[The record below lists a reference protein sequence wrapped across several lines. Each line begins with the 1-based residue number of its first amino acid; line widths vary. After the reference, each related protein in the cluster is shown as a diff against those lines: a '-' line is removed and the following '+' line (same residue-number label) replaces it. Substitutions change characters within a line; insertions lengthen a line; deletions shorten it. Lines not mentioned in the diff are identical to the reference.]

1 MENNLHNANE
11 ELASLLGQQP
21 TNKSQSNTIF
31 PKQNNTVIDQE
42 VVISNS
48 TINTENKA
56 LSPKKQYELFQK
68 IDNICFNIYRE
79 ISTIDE
85 SFGKIS
91 KMFYDL
97 AEDYGNRAL
106 NAENKEQIEIETIA
120 ATTLVIA
127 SLATEGAGHLV
138 NAIKTQITI
147 QNKIIPL
154 LKKEAQ
160 EKKDFVNTL
169 YSQVDSICK
178 GNLEVFY
185 KHISVNYHKDS
196 EELRNQQK
204 FTKLIEKP
212 ISTSLNILRD
222 SIYHFKLLGFLKEQ
236 FESWTAGKIGE
247 GIMPDYGK
255 VNHDI
260 IYRYIYDAPEENI
273 NKEIQRSLYKV
284 LGIEES
290 FKNKD
295 QYIPGTIYPII
306 LDEQL
311 LAIYMS
317 SLGNCGD
324 NEFEKALELDY
335 SSCLKYAFLS
345 NPSYKVYALLSDEY
359 LSIETKQGFRML
371 ALVLNTILATIICG
385 IFSFRYF
392 ENWWYPTIVT
402 ICVLLIAAKK
412 SYSTAENF
420 NLTYEM
426 KLHALKLYT
435 LNTLHKKAGFKFN
448 KLTLS
453 RLNES
458 SIKTFIY
465 ATIGGIIGLIILSVL
480 GLIIGIL
487 LGAML
492 SKTEIEKY
500 QSDGSDYSEIKTG
513 SGWLAYTI
521 TIALIAGLIYII

>member
-21 TNKSQSNTIF
+21 TNKSQSNTI
-31 PKQNNTVIDQE
+31 
-42 VVISNS
+42 
-48 TINTENKA
+48 NTENKA
-56 LSPKKQYELFQK
+56 LSPKNQYKLFQK
-68 IDNICFNIYRE
+68 IDNICFYIYRE
-79 ISTIDE
+79 ISTIDD

-106 NAENKEQIEIETIA
+106 NAENKGQIETEILA
-120 ATTLVIA
+120 ATTLAIA

-154 LKKEAQ
+154 LKREAQ

-169 YSQVDSICK
+169 YSQLETICN
-178 GNLEVFY
+178 GNLQVFY

-196 EELRNQQK
+196 EELRNQQQ
-204 FTKLIEKP
+204 FTRLIEKP

-236 FESWTAGKIGE
+236 FESWIAGEIGE
-247 GIMPDYGK
+247 GIMPDYGI

-260 IYRYIYDAPEENI
+260 IYRYIFDAPEENV
-273 NKEIQRSLYKV
+273 NKEIQLSLY
-284 LGIEES
+284 
-290 FKNKD
+290 KD

-311 LAIYMS
+311 LALYMS
-317 SLGNCGD
+317 SLENCGD
-324 NEFEKALELDY
+324 NVFEKASELDY

-345 NPSYKVYALLSDEY
+345 NPSYKDYALLSDEY
-359 LSIETKQGFRML
+359 STIEAKQGFRML
-371 ALVLNTILATIICG
+371 VLALNTILATIICG
-385 IFSFRYF
+385 ICSFRYF
-392 ENWWYPTIVT
+392 ENWWWPTIIT

-412 SYSTAENF
+412 SSSIVENF
-420 NLTYEM
+420 NLAYEM
-426 KLHALKLYT
+426 KLNALKLYT
-435 LNTLHKKAGFKFN
+435 LNTLQSKAGFKSN

-453 RLNES
+453 ELNEN
-458 SIKTFIY
+458 SIKTFEY
-465 ATIGGIIGLIILSVL
+465 AIIGGIIGLIILSVP

-487 LGAML
+487 LGAMV
-492 SKTEIEKY
+492 SKTETEKY

>member
-21 TNKSQSNTIF
+21 TNKSQSNTI
-31 PKQNNTVIDQE
+31 
-42 VVISNS
+42 
-48 TINTENKA
+48 NTENKA
-56 LSPKKQYELFQK
+56 LSPKNQYKIFQK
-68 IDNICFNIYRE
+68 IDNICFYIYRE
-79 ISTIDE
+79 ISTIDD

-106 NAENKEQIEIETIA
+106 NAENKGQIETETLA
-120 ATTLVIA
+120 ATTLAIA

-154 LKKEAQ
+154 LKREAQ

-169 YSQVDSICK
+169 YSQLETICN
-178 GNLEVFY
+178 GNLQVFY

-196 EELRNQQK
+196 EELRNQQQ

-212 ISTSLNILRD
+212 ITTSLNILRD

-236 FESWTAGKIGE
+236 FELWIAGEIGE
-247 GIMPDYGK
+247 GIMPDYGI

-260 IYRYIYDAPEENI
+260 IYRYIFDAPEENV
-273 NKEIQRSLYKV
+273 NKEIQLSLYKV

-290 FKNKD
+290 FKNNDSSMPNTLHKD

-311 LAIYMS
+311 LAIYMR

-324 NEFEKALELDY
+324 NEFEKALELDD
-335 SSCLKYAFLS
+335 SSCLKYAFLN
-345 NPSYKVYALLSDEY
+345 NPSYKEYALLSDEY
-359 LSIETKQGFRML
+359 STIESKQVFRIL
-371 ALVLNTILATIICG
+371 ALVLNTILTTIICG

-392 ENWWYPTIVT
+392 ENWWWPTIIT

-426 KLHALKLYT
+426 KLNALKLYT
-435 LNTLHKKAGFKFN
+435 LNTLGKKAGFKFK

-453 RLNES
+453 ELNEN
-458 SIKTFIY
+458 SIKTFEY
-465 ATIGGIIGLIILSVL
+465 AIIGGIIGLIIFSVP

-487 LGAML
+487 LGAMV
-492 SKTEIEKY
+492 SKTETEKY

>member
-97 AEDYGNRAL
+97 AENYGNRAL
-106 NAENKEQIEIETIA
+106 NTENEEQFAIETA
-120 ATTLVIA
+120 TATTLAIA
-127 SLATEGAGHLV
+127 SFATEGAGRLV

-154 LKKEAQ
+154 LKREAQ

-169 YSQVDSICK
+169 YSQLDSICK

-185 KHISVNYHKDS
+185 KHISVNYQKDS
-196 EELRNQQK
+196 KELRNQQL
-204 FTKLIEKP
+204 FTNLVEKP
-212 ISTSLNILRD
+212 ITTSLNILRD
-222 SIYHFKLLGFLKEQ
+222 SLYHYKLLAFLKEQ
-236 FESWTAGKIGE
+236 FELWTAGKIGE
-247 GIMPDYGK
+247 GVMPDYGI

-260 IYRYIYDAPEENI
+260 IYRYIFDAPEENI
-273 NKEIQRSLYKV
+273 NKEIQLSLYKT
-284 LGIEES
+284 LGIEEA
-290 FKNKD
+290 FNTKD

-311 LAIYMS
+311 LALYMS
-317 SLGNCGD
+317 GLGNCGD
-324 NEFEKALELDY
+324 NVFEKASELDY

-345 NPSYKVYALLSDEY
+345 NPSYKDYALLSDEY
-359 LSIETKQGFRML
+359 STIEAKQGFRML

-385 IFSFRYF
+385 ICSFRYF
-392 ENWWYPTIVT
+392 ENWWWPTIVT

-412 SYSTAENF
+412 SYSTVENF
-420 NLTYEM
+420 NLAYEM

-435 LNTLHKKAGFKFN
+435 LNTLQSKAGFKFN

-453 RLNES
+453 KLNES
-458 SIKTFIY
+458 SIKTFAY
-465 ATIGGIIGLIILSVL
+465 AIIGGIIGLIILSVL

-513 SGWLAYTI
+513 SGWLAYTF
-521 TIALIAGLIYII
+521 TIILIAGLIYII

>member
-120 ATTLVIA
+120 ATTLAIA

-236 FESWTAGKIGE
+236 FESWTTGKSE
-247 GIMPDYGK
+247 K
-255 VNHDI
+255 V
-260 IYRYIYDAPEENI
+260 
-273 NKEIQRSLYKV
+273 
-284 LGIEES
+284 
-290 FKNKD
+290 
-295 QYIPGTIYPII
+295 
-306 LDEQL
+306 
-311 LAIYMS
+311 
-317 SLGNCGD
+317 
-324 NEFEKALELDY
+324 
-335 SSCLKYAFLS
+335 SCL
-345 NPSYKVYALLSDEY
+345 
-359 LSIETKQGFRML
+359 IM
-371 ALVLNTILATIICG
+371 
-385 IFSFRYF
+385 
-392 ENWWYPTIVT
+392 
-402 ICVLLIAAKK
+402 
-412 SYSTAENF
+412 
-420 NLTYEM
+420 
-426 KLHALKLYT
+426 
-435 LNTLHKKAGFKFN
+435 
-448 KLTLS
+448 
-453 RLNES
+453 
-458 SIKTFIY
+458 
-465 ATIGGIIGLIILSVL
+465 
-480 GLIIGIL
+480 
-487 LGAML
+487 
-492 SKTEIEKY
+492 EK
-500 QSDGSDYSEIKTG
+500 
-513 SGWLAYTI
+513 
-521 TIALIAGLIYII
+521 

>member
-1 MENNLHNANE
+1 
-11 ELASLLGQQP
+11 
-21 TNKSQSNTIF
+21 
-31 PKQNNTVIDQE
+31 
-42 VVISNS
+42 
-48 TINTENKA
+48 
-56 LSPKKQYELFQK
+56 
-68 IDNICFNIYRE
+68 
-79 ISTIDE
+79 
-85 SFGKIS
+85 
-91 KMFYDL
+91 
-97 AEDYGNRAL
+97 
-106 NAENKEQIEIETIA
+106 
-120 ATTLVIA
+120 
-127 SLATEGAGHLV
+127 
-138 NAIKTQITI
+138 
-147 QNKIIPL
+147 
-154 LKKEAQ
+154 
-160 EKKDFVNTL
+160 
-169 YSQVDSICK
+169 
-178 GNLEVFY
+178 
-185 KHISVNYHKDS
+185 
-196 EELRNQQK
+196 
-204 FTKLIEKP
+204 
-212 ISTSLNILRD
+212 
-222 SIYHFKLLGFLKEQ
+222 
-236 FESWTAGKIGE
+236 
-247 GIMPDYGK
+247 
-255 VNHDI
+255 
-260 IYRYIYDAPEENI
+260 
-273 NKEIQRSLYKV
+273 
-284 LGIEES
+284 
-290 FKNKD
+290 
-295 QYIPGTIYPII
+295 
-306 LDEQL
+306 
-311 LAIYMS
+311 MS

>member
-21 TNKSQSNTIF
+21 TNKSQSN
-31 PKQNNTVIDQE
+31 
-42 VVISNS
+42 
-48 TINTENKA
+48 INTENKA

-68 IDNICFNIYRE
+68 IDNICFYIYRE
-79 ISTIDE
+79 ISTIDD

-106 NAENKEQIEIETIA
+106 NAENKGQIETEILT
-120 ATTLVIA
+120 ATTLAIA

-154 LKKEAQ
+154 LKREAQ

-169 YSQVDSICK
+169 YSQLETICN
-178 GNLEVFY
+178 GNLQVFY

-196 EELRNQQK
+196 EELRNQQQ

-236 FESWTAGKIGE
+236 FESWIAGEIGE
-247 GIMPDYGK
+247 GIMPDYGN

-260 IYRYIYDAPEENI
+260 IYRYIFDAPEENV
-273 NKEIQRSLYKV
+273 NKEIQLSLY
-284 LGIEES
+284 
-290 FKNKD
+290 KD

-311 LAIYMS
+311 LALYMS
-317 SLGNCGD
+317 SLENCGD
-324 NEFEKALELDY
+324 NVFEKASELDY

-345 NPSYKVYALLSDEY
+345 NPSYKDYALLSDEY
-359 LSIETKQGFRML
+359 STIEAKQGFRML
-371 ALVLNTILATIICG
+371 VLALNTILATIICG
-385 IFSFRYF
+385 ICSFRYF
-392 ENWWYPTIVT
+392 ENWWWPTIIT

-412 SYSTAENF
+412 SSSIVENF
-420 NLTYEM
+420 KLAYEM
-426 KLHALKLYT
+426 KLNALKLYT
-435 LNTLHKKAGFKFN
+435 LNTLQNKAGFKSN

-453 RLNES
+453 ELNEN
-458 SIKTFIY
+458 SIKTFEY
-465 ATIGGIIGLIILSVL
+465 AIIGGIIGLIILSVP

-487 LGAML
+487 LGAMV

>member
-42 VVISNS
+42 EVISNS

-56 LSPKKQYELFQK
+56 LSPKNQYELFQK
-68 IDNICFNIYRE
+68 IDNICFYIYRE
-79 ISTIDE
+79 ISTIDD

-106 NAENKEQIEIETIA
+106 NAENKGQIETETRA
-120 ATTLVIA
+120 AITLAIA

-154 LKKEAQ
+154 LKREAQ

-169 YSQVDSICK
+169 YSQLETICN
-178 GNLEVFY
+178 GNLQVFY

-196 EELRNQQK
+196 EELRNQQQ

-236 FESWTAGKIGE
+236 FELWIAGEIGE
-247 GIMPDYGK
+247 GIMPDYGN

-260 IYRYIYDAPEENI
+260 IYRYIFDAPEENV
-273 NKEIQRSLYKV
+273 NKEIQLTLNKV
-284 LGIEES
+284 LGVEDS

-295 QYIPGTIYPII
+295 QYIPGTIFPII

-311 LAIYMS
+311 LAIYMR

-335 SSCLKYAFLS
+335 SSCLKYAFLN
-345 NPSYKVYALLSDEY
+345 NPSYKEYALLSDEY
-359 LSIETKQGFRML
+359 LSIESKQVFRIL
-371 ALVLNTILATIICG
+371 ALVLNTILTTIICG

-392 ENWWYPTIVT
+392 ENWWWPTIIT

-426 KLHALKLYT
+426 KLNALKLYT
-435 LNTLHKKAGFKFN
+435 LNTLGKKAGFKFN

-453 RLNES
+453 SLNES
-458 SIKTFIY
+458 SNKTITY
-465 ATIGGIIGLIILSVL
+465 SIIGGIIGLIILSGL

>member
-21 TNKSQSNTIF
+21 TNKSQSNTI
-31 PKQNNTVIDQE
+31 
-42 VVISNS
+42 
-48 TINTENKA
+48 NTENKA
-56 LSPKKQYELFQK
+56 LSPKDQYKLFQK
-68 IDNICFNIYRE
+68 IDNICFYIYRE
-79 ISTIDE
+79 ISTIDD

-106 NAENKEQIEIETIA
+106 NAENKGQIETETLA
-120 ATTLVIA
+120 ATTLAIA

-154 LKKEAQ
+154 LKREAQ

-169 YSQVDSICK
+169 YSQLETICN
-178 GNLEVFY
+178 GNLQVFY

-196 EELRNQQK
+196 EELRNQQQ

-212 ISTSLNILRD
+212 ITTSLNILRD
-222 SIYHFKLLGFLKEQ
+222 SIYHFKLLVFLKEQ
-236 FESWTAGKIGE
+236 FELWIAGEIGE
-247 GIMPDYGK
+247 GIMPDYGI

-260 IYRYIYDAPEENI
+260 IYRYIFDAPEENV
-273 NKEIQRSLYKV
+273 NKEIQLSLY
-284 LGIEES
+284 
-290 FKNKD
+290 KD

-311 LAIYMS
+311 LALYMS
-317 SLGNCGD
+317 SLENCGD
-324 NEFEKALELDY
+324 NVFEKASELDY

-345 NPSYKVYALLSDEY
+345 NPSYKDYALLSDEY
-359 LSIETKQGFRML
+359 STIEAKQGFRML
-371 ALVLNTILATIICG
+371 VLALNTILATIICG
-385 IFSFRYF
+385 ICSFRYF
-392 ENWWYPTIVT
+392 ENWWWPTIIT

-412 SYSTAENF
+412 SSSIVENF
-420 NLTYEM
+420 NLAYEM
-426 KLHALKLYT
+426 KLNALKLYT
-435 LNTLHKKAGFKFN
+435 LNTLQSKAGFKSN

-453 RLNES
+453 ELNEN
-458 SIKTFIY
+458 SIKTFEY
-465 ATIGGIIGLIILSVL
+465 AIIGGIIGLIILSVP

-487 LGAML
+487 LGAMV
-492 SKTEIEKY
+492 SKTETEKY

>member
-21 TNKSQSNTIF
+21 TNKSQSNTIL
-31 PKQNNTVIDQE
+31 PKQNNTVIVQE

-48 TINTENKA
+48 TINTEDKA
-56 LSPKKQYELFQK
+56 LNPKKQYELFQK

-106 NAENKEQIEIETIA
+106 NTENEEQFAIEAAT
-120 ATTLVIA
+120 ATTLAIA
-127 SLATEGAGHLV
+127 SLATDGAGHLV

-154 LKKEAQ
+154 LKREAQ
-160 EKKDFVNTL
+160 EKENFINTL
-169 YSQVDSICK
+169 YSQLETICN
-178 GNLEVFY
+178 GNLQVFY
-185 KHISVNYHKDS
+185 KHISILYHKDS
-196 EELRNQQK
+196 EEIRNQQQ
-204 FTKLIEKP
+204 FNKLIEKP
-212 ISTSLNILRD
+212 ITTSLNILRD
-222 SIYHFKLLGFLKEQ
+222 SLYHYKLLTFLKEQ
-236 FESWTAGKIGE
+236 FELWKAGKIGE

-273 NKEIQRSLYKV
+273 NQEIQLTLNKV
-284 LGIEES
+284 LGVEDS

-295 QYIPGTIYPII
+295 QYIPGTIFPII

-311 LAIYMS
+311 LAIYMK

-324 NEFEKALELDY
+324 NAFEKASELDY

-345 NPSYKVYALLSDEY
+345 NPSYKDYALLSEEY
-359 LSIETKQGFRML
+359 LTIEAKQSFRIL
-371 ALVLNTILATIICG
+371 ALVLNTILTTIICG
-385 IFSFRYF
+385 ICSYRYF
-392 ENWWYPTIVT
+392 ENWLWPTILT

-435 LNTLHKKAGFKFN
+435 HNILQRKAGFEFN

-453 RLNES
+453 KIQES
-458 SIKTFIY
+458 TFKTFIY
-465 ATIGGIIGLIILSVL
+465 AIIGGIIGLIILSVL

>member
-21 TNKSQSNTIF
+21 TNKSQSNTI
-31 PKQNNTVIDQE
+31 
-42 VVISNS
+42 
-48 TINTENKA
+48 NTENKA
-56 LSPKKQYELFQK
+56 LSPKNQYKLFQK
-68 IDNICFNIYRE
+68 IDNICFYIYRE
-79 ISTIDE
+79 ISTIDD

-106 NAENKEQIEIETIA
+106 NAENKGQIETEILA
-120 ATTLVIA
+120 ATTLAIA

-154 LKKEAQ
+154 LKREAQ

-169 YSQVDSICK
+169 YSQLETICN
-178 GNLEVFY
+178 GNLQVFY

-196 EELRNQQK
+196 EELRNQQQ

-236 FESWTAGKIGE
+236 FESWIAGEIGE
-247 GIMPDYGK
+247 GIMPDYGI

-260 IYRYIYDAPEENI
+260 IYRYIFDAPEENV
-273 NKEIQRSLYKV
+273 NKEIQLSLY
-284 LGIEES
+284 
-290 FKNKD
+290 KD

-311 LAIYMS
+311 LALYMS
-317 SLGNCGD
+317 SLENCGD
-324 NEFEKALELDY
+324 NVFEKASELDY

-345 NPSYKVYALLSDEY
+345 NPSYKDYALLSDEY
-359 LSIETKQGFRML
+359 STIEAKQGFRML
-371 ALVLNTILATIICG
+371 VLGLNTILATIICG
-385 IFSFRYF
+385 ICSFRYF
-392 ENWWYPTIVT
+392 ENWWWPTIIT

-412 SYSTAENF
+412 SSSIVENF
-420 NLTYEM
+420 NLAYEM
-426 KLHALKLYT
+426 KLNALKLYT
-435 LNTLHKKAGFKFN
+435 LNTLQSKAGFKSN

-453 RLNES
+453 ELNEN
-458 SIKTFIY
+458 SIKTFEY
-465 ATIGGIIGLIILSVL
+465 AIIGGIIGLIIFSVP

-487 LGAML
+487 LGAMV